1 MKKLFVLI
9 LSIVAAFATA
19 TLLTACEA
27 KVDKDG
33 NVTITDD
40 NNNNDHDNNQQER
53 VELTAADIY
62 SKVNPS
68 VVFILL
74 EKKGAYVSGS
84 GFFIDKNGTLVT
96 NYHVIKDTFA
106 GVIQLCDGTVENI
119 VNVLGYDEKLDIAIL
134 ETTAK
139 NTPAVTKSNEQ
150 IRVGEN
156 VYAIGYPEAF
166 ILGASSST
174 FTTGM
179 VSMNRSVNGYNYI
192 QSTVDITNGNSGGV
206 LINKYGEAVGITTA
220 GINLEKIYYM
230 NLSIPIQRVDTIQ
243 RNVNESLEITT
254 KRHHPVY
261 VTYMADGYTYNV
273 QSITYETKTDA
284 PADPAKV
291 GYTFNGWYLDNGYK
305 KPFDFETIL
314 LENTTLY
321 AKFSINNYT
330 VSYDL
335 DEGDWGD
342 ETPPQTYT
350 IDNCGTALPTPKRE
364 GYLFEWWLDGSGNYL
379 LNYPNKSSLQNLS
392 LKASWIKDAEGLV
405 IENGVVKK
413 YNGGLTKVVIP
424 ASFRGKSV
432 TSISYGAFSGC
443 SGLQA
448 ITIPFV
454 GGEAGKTAS
463 DTYQYPFGYIFG
475 TSSYDVGVA
484 TEQYYY
490 GSSTS
495 STTSTTYY
503 IPSSLKKVIVTG
515 GNILYGAFS
524 GCTSLTN
531 ITIPDSVT
539 SIGYRSFYNCSS
551 LTSITIPNSVKS
563 IGDYAFENCKS
574 LKTINYNG
582 DINGWVQIDGL
593 SDLMSYGSSDKELY
607 INGELLTEAVI
618 DTATEIKSCA
628 FYGCSS
634 LTSVTIGDSVT
645 SIGYSA
651 FYNCEL
657 FTSVT
662 IPDSV
667 TSIGY
672 GAFKGCSRLESIT
685 LPFIGAGKTANSGY
699 EHVFGYI
706 FGYTKSSDTYING
719 TTCQYETQGKI
730 YNSNN
735 GYNKWT
741 YYHYYYHYYIPTS
754 LKTVILSDS
763 VTSIGSYAFK
773 NCELLTSVT
782 IPDSVTSIG
791 NFAFAYCS
799 SLKTINYKGGKE
811 QWDSISKGT
820 RWNYGTGSYTIN
832 YNYVEN

>member
-220 GINLEKIYYM
+220 GINLEKIDYM

-261 VTYMADGYTYNV
+261 VTYMADGYKYNV
-273 QSITYETKTDA
+273 QSITYETKTAA

-305 KPFDFETIL
+305 KPFAFETIL
-314 LENTTLY
+314 LENITLF

-335 DEGDWGD
+335 NEGGWGD

-350 IDNCGTALPTPKRE
+350 IDNCGIALPTPKRE
-364 GYLFEWWLDGSGNYL
+364 GCLFEGWLDGDGKYL

-413 YNGGLTKVVIP
+413 YNGSLTKVAIP

-432 TSISYGAFSGC
+432 TSIDNYAFKNCTSLTSITIPNSVTSIGYSAFNGC
-443 SGLQA
+443 SGLQE
-448 ITIPFV
+448 ISLPFV
-454 GGEAGKTAS
+454 WNESSIRKF
-463 DTYQYPFGYIFG
+463 PFGEIFG
-475 TSSYDVGVA
+475 DDKYVGGIKTQQPYYDSDDPQTIWGA
-484 TEQYYY
+484 
-490 GSSTS
+490 
-495 STTSTTYY
+495 TYY
-503 IPSSLKKVIVTG
+503 IPSSLKKVTITG
-515 GNILYGAFS
+515 GNISNGAFQ
-524 GCTSLTN
+524 
-531 ITIPDSVT
+531 D
-539 SIGYRSFYNCSS
+539 
-551 LTSITIPNSVKS
+551 
-563 IGDYAFENCKS
+563 
-574 LKTINYNG
+574 
-582 DINGWVQIDGL
+582 
-593 SDLMSYGSSDKELY
+593 
-607 INGELLTEAVI
+607 
-618 DTATEIKSCA
+618 
-628 FYGCSS
+628 CSS
-634 LTSVTIGDSVT
+634 LTSVTIGKNVTSIGERMFYGCSSLTNINVDINNKNYKSINGNLYSKDDRTLIQYAIGKTDTSFNIPDSVTEIGEGAFIGCDSLTSIAIPNSVTEIGERAFSGCDSLTSITIPNGVT

-651 FYNCEL
+651 FENCY
-657 FTSVT
+657 S
-662 IPDSV
+662 
-667 TSIGY
+667 
-672 GAFKGCSRLESIT
+672 
-685 LPFIGAGKTANSGY
+685 
-699 EHVFGYI
+699 
-706 FGYTKSSDTYING
+706 
-719 TTCQYETQGKI
+719 
-730 YNSNN
+730 
-735 GYNKWT
+735 
-741 YYHYYYHYYIPTS
+741 
-754 LKTVILSDS
+754 
-763 VTSIGSYAFK
+763 
-773 NCELLTSVT
+773 LTSVT
-782 IPDSVTSIG
+782 IPDSVTSIEG
-791 NFAFAYCS
+791 YAFYGCS

-811 QWDSISKGT
+811 QWDAISKGSD
-820 RWNYGTGSYTIN
+820 WNYGTGSYTKN